1 MKATTAASIAELQL
15 RQGLSRCMLHLTTIV
30 SVGITFLT
38 LCKFS
43 ALRFIINAKL
53 PGDGTFRPVT
63 GSDLDVI
70 YWLKYRSC

>member
-15 RQGLSRCMLHLTTIV
+15 RQGLSRWLHLTTIV

-38 LCKFS
+38 ICKFS

-53 PGDGTFRPVT
+53 PGDGTFRPAT

-70 YWLKYRSC
+70 Y